1 MLPTWVSDELLTL
14 LGRLTP
20 RQRQAVVR
28 IVEAELAG
36 VPLRALLEGPNRIC
50 TKTTYYRTS
59 PRPGWHHQA
68 RFREALAM
76 ARRDAAGHR
85 LATALEEAI
94 EELTLAAPEAARE
107 LRRQVRGDLAAV
119 QALASALGR
128 AEDPGERLAVIRALA
143 LTDLPA
149 ALPILTAILEVEED
163 EEARSL
169 ILGGIVRIAAG
180 LNADRRKA
188 AESILDRADMSTA
201 SKGSSELVFES
212 YEDRIRRL
220 RRERGLEDESG

>member
-1 MLPTWVSDELLTL
+1 MLPTWVSDDLLTL

-36 VPLRALLEGPNRIC
+36 VPLRVLLEGPNRIC
-50 TKTTYYRTS
+50 TKTTYYRTK

-107 LRRQVRGDLAAV
+107 LRRQVRGDPAAV

-128 AEDPGERLAVIRALA
+128 AEDPEERLAVIRALA

-149 ALPILTAILEVEED
+149 ALPILTAILEGEEN

-180 LNADRRKA
+180 LSADRRKA

>member
-1 MLPTWVSDELLTL
+1 MLPTWVSDDLLTL

-119 QALASALGR
+119 QALASA
-128 AEDPGERLAVIRALA
+128 ADEDVVLRQV
-143 LTDLPA
+143 LTRP
-149 ALPILTAILEVEED
+149 
-163 EEARSL
+163 
-169 ILGGIVRIAAG
+169 
-180 LNADRRKA
+180 
-188 AESILDRADMSTA
+188 
-201 SKGSSELVFES
+201 
-212 YEDRIRRL
+212 
-220 RRERGLEDESG
+220 RERVRCARCGRVLWDAKSIRLGMGPECRKK